1 MKEKT
6 DKRDAIYYLSEAV
19 IFQRDMMKAKIAVWV
34 DLIEDRVIAEIM
46 SSTEER
52 RGGKGR
58 RGEERKQGGERGGE
72 SYVIMRIDSES
83 LQSL

>member
-1 MKEKT
+1 MKEET

-58 RGEERKQGGERGGE
+58 RGEERKQGEERGGE

>member
-1 MKEKT
+1 M
-6 DKRDAIYYLSEAV
+6 
-19 IFQRDMMKAKIAVWV
+19 

-58 RGEERKQGGERGGE
+58 RGEERKQGEERGGE